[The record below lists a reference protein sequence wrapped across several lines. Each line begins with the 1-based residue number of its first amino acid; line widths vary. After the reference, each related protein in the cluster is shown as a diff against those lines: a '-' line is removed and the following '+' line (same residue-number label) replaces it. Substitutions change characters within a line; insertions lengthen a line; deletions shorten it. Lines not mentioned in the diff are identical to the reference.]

1 MQLQNDESEEALC
14 VRLGAG
20 TETAPEILRAL
31 AREGSVTVR
40 AAVAMNAAAPA
51 DADQQLANDGDER
64 SRALLA
70 RKLAIRAPGMA
81 APEAGKAGLSGTDR
95 QAMDAL
101 VVLTADRAV
110 RVRAAIADVVKQ
122 MPDAPRT
129 LILQLARD
137 TVVAVSDPIIRLSP
151 VLEPDDLLRL
161 LADPP
166 NVVATLSVAQ
176 RPNLSEAVSDAIA
189 ATADSTAIRALLSNN
204 SAAIREATLDAL
216 IAIAPSNTE
225 WHSPLVNRPVLP
237 ARSARALSEIVAN
250 QLLETLVNRPDLD
263 PDVTSD
269 LRHRLAARLDPQ
281 PVMPVGQHE
290 PTAEEA
296 LAEAQALHR
305 EGALYEETVI
315 EAVRRGEARRVAAML
330 AVAANVPLSVIDRA
344 ASLRSA
350 KGVISLVW
358 QAGFSMR
365 IAGPLQAMLAHL
377 APSAILH
384 AGPGGAFPLAA
395 EEMRWQLDFL
405 KRMRR

>member
-1 MQLQNDESEEALC
+1 M
-14 VRLGAG
+14 
-20 TETAPEILRAL
+20 
-31 AREGSVTVR
+31 
-40 AAVAMNAAAPA
+40 
-51 DADQQLANDGDER
+51 
-64 SRALLA
+64 
-70 RKLAIRAPGMA
+70 
-81 APEAGKAGLSGTDR
+81 
-95 QAMDAL
+95 
-101 VVLTADRAV
+101 
-110 RVRAAIADVVKQ
+110 
-122 MPDAPRT
+122 
-129 LILQLARD
+129 
-137 TVVAVSDPIIRLSP
+137 
-151 VLEPDDLLRL
+151 
-161 LADPP
+161 
-166 NVVATLSVAQ
+166 
-176 RPNLSEAVSDAIA
+176 
-189 ATADSTAIRALLSNN
+189 
-204 SAAIREATLDAL
+204 
-216 IAIAPSNTE
+216 
-225 WHSPLVNRPVLP
+225 LP

-305 EGALYEETVI
+305 EGTLYEETVI

-365 IAGPLQAMLAHL
+365 VAGPLQAMLAHL
-377 APSAILH
+377 APSTILH

>member
-1 MQLQNDESEEALC
+1 M
-14 VRLGAG
+14 
-20 TETAPEILRAL
+20 
-31 AREGSVTVR
+31 VR

-51 DADQQLANDGDER
+51 DVDQQLAIDGDER
-64 SRALLA
+64 IRALLA
-70 RKLAIRAPGMA
+70 RKLAIRAPEMA
-81 APEAGKAGLSGTDR
+81 EPGASHSEPAGTSR

-101 VVLTADRAV
+101 VALTADRAV

-137 TVVAVSDPIIRLSP
+137 SVVAVSDPIIRLSP

-166 NVVATLSVAQ
+166 NIVARLSVAQ
-176 RPNLSEAVSDAIA
+176 RPNLSETVSDAIT
-189 ATADSTAIRALLSNN
+189 ATADRAAIRALLSNK
-204 SAAIREATLDAL
+204 SAVIREATLDAL
-216 IAIAPSNTE
+216 IALAPSNTD
-225 WHSPLVNRPVLP
+225 WHSPLVNRPLLP
-237 ARSARALSEIVAN
+237 AHSARALSKIVVN

-263 PDVTSD
+263 PDVTAD
-269 LRHRLAARLDPQ
+269 LRHRVAVRLDPQ
-281 PVMPVGQHE
+281 PVMPVSQHE

-305 EGALYEETVI
+305 AGALYEETVI
-315 EAVRRGEARRVAAML
+315 EAVCRGEARRVAAML
-330 AVAANVPLSVIDRA
+330 AVAAGVPLSVIDRA

-365 IAGPLQAMLAHL
+365 IAGPLQSMLAHL
-377 APSAILH
+377 APAAILQ
-384 AGPGGAFPLAA
+384 AGPGGGFPLAS

-405 KRMRR
+405 KRLRR